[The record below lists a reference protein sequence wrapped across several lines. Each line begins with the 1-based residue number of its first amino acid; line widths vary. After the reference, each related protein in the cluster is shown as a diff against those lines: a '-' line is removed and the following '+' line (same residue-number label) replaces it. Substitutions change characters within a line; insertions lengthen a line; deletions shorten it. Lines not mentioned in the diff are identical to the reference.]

1 MRFNSRCAPHRQPG
15 VTGQRTQSQ
24 ATALVIAMGLL
35 LMAGLAQELFLLAG
49 EPGLGLLV
57 SIAAAVVVAWLWQ
70 PPLAVLGIIGVG
82 LGIELLL
89 PLQTGGGRYQ
99 DWVLHYQM
107 ALHYAGQPSHVLADA
122 LRWRTPLYH
131 QLSAGIL
138 ATRPDYWA
146 FQVVSVLLSS
156 LWLWPAWLLIRDRAP
171 DLTGSRLMAVALA
184 PVVIAYTTYTW
195 PWNFATFFLLAA
207 IWLCDQTSLAAR
219 IGMGLALGGALLAHP
234 GTVGYV
240 VGLGAV
246 WLYRH
251 RAGMLPGA
259 AGMGLALLSGAPWI
273 AAVSGD
279 TGLQTLVTNSIP
291 AVAATSPY
299 LWAVS
304 RLLLV
309 AHTFFPAPIA
319 TTDRLWASL
328 VLTFFILSLPGALVT
343 ALLAARMP
351 RPPSPLLICILT
363 GAAIGTAIYNAAG
376 AYLTGILDAYYPGVL
391 ILLVFVATT
400 LDAPGVRRMF
410 VAAFFLGGCFVT
422 LLLLLST
429 FPLSGDSNVT
439 YRSQYATIFF
449 VQRWGLLPGLAILAA
464 AAVINVR
471 TVFRDWRAAGFGT
484 GTA

>member
-35 LMAGLAQELFLLAG
+35 LMAGLAQELFLLAR
-49 EPGLGLLV
+49 EPGPGVLG
-57 SIAAAVVVAWLWQ
+57 SIAAPAGVAWPWP
-70 PPLAVLGIIGVG
+70 PPLSRPGIFRLRLG
-82 LGIELLL
+82 LE
-89 PLQTGGGRYQ
+89 P
-99 DWVLHYQM
+99 
-107 ALHYAGQPSHVLADA
+107 
-122 LRWRTPLYH
+122 
-131 QLSAGIL
+131 
-138 ATRPDYWA
+138 
-146 FQVVSVLLSS
+146 
-156 LWLWPAWLLIRDRAP
+156 
-171 DLTGSRLMAVALA
+171 
-184 PVVIAYTTYTW
+184 
-195 PWNFATFFLLAA
+195 LLAA
-207 IWLCDQTSLAAR
+207 SWLCDQTSLAAR

-343 ALLAARMP
+343 ALLSARIP
-351 RPPSPLLICILT
+351 PPPSPLLIFILT